1 MANYKKWVKS
11 MHDKLAVFYNVV
23 PESKVILI
31 SLHLHTHTHTD
42 THTQIEYIKGIKEQT
57 ESWNIQSWN
66 NLSNKKE
73 GSNGLEP
80 KV

>member
-1 MANYKKWVKS
+1 
-11 MHDKLAVFYNVV
+11 MHDKLAVFCNAV

-31 SLHLHTHTHTD
+31 SLHLHTHIH
-42 THTQIEYIKGIKEQT
+42 THTQIEYIKGILKQT
-57 ESWNIQSWN
+57 ESWNIQSCN

-73 GSNGLEP
+73 GSNNGLEP

>member
-1 MANYKKWVKS
+1 MANSKKWAKN
-11 MHDKLAVFYNVV
+11 MHDELPVFCNVV

-31 SLHLHTHTHTD
+31 SLHLHTIH
-42 THTQIEYIKGIKEQT
+42 THTQIECFKGIQEQT

-73 GSNGLEP
+73 GSSGLEP

>member
-1 MANYKKWVKS
+1 
-11 MHDKLAVFYNVV
+11 MHDELAVLCNVV

-31 SLHLHTHTHTD
+31 LLHLHTTHTHTHAHTY
-42 THTQIEYIKGIKEQT
+42 THMECFKGIQEQT

-73 GSNGLEP
+73 GRSGLEP